1 MTTVPFVKSEFNKPE
16 SAWQRMLP
24 YVAMLALLFSI
35 GAWLVS
41 AANAALPMLAE
52 MRIQNAVNA
61 LSTDRLT
68 PQRHQAQ
75 SEIEKAGEGAV
86 PTLLVALRSGNP
98 TLRQNAADML
108 GFIASPQS
116 ATALR
121 NALLNDAAPAVR
133 RNAAW
138 SLGEIQDLTS
148 LNALVRV
155 TVLDRN
161 LSVRQTA
168 ADSIARIRS
177 RLALTAK
184 VNEQTLSAY
193 AISPTDSNQAFLAR
207 HRDLIASRDGGKTW
221 TTYANALPSLIT
233 FLAVSPTNAQLLYAS
248 ADGLGLFQSTNGGV
262 TWAAINT
269 GLGLMPGARFSVTA
283 LGFDP
288 TDVQHLFVTTGVWL
302 GTSQVEFFPI
312 NVMHTLDGGA
322 TWQLYQK
329 STNVLPITQLA
340 MQSDG
345 LYALAGDQVV
355 IY

>member
-1 MTTVPFVKSEFNKPE
+1 MTTVPFVKVEFNKPE
-16 SAWQRMLP
+16 SAWQRMFP
-24 YVAMLALLFSI
+24 YVAMLALLISI
-35 GAWLVS
+35 GALLVS
-41 AANAALPMLAE
+41 AANAALPVFAE
-52 MRIQNAVNA
+52 MRIQSAVNA
-61 LSTDRLT
+61 LSADRLT

-75 SEIEKAGEGAV
+75 SELEKAGAGAV
-86 PTLLVALRSGNP
+86 PALLVALRSENP
-98 TLRQNAADML
+98 TLRRNAADML

-116 ATALR
+116 ATGLR
-121 NALLNDAAPAVR
+121 NALSNDATPAVR

-138 SLGEIQDLTS
+138 SLGEIQDFTS

-155 TVLDRN
+155 TVLDTN
-161 LSVRQTA
+161 LSVRQAA
-168 ADSIARIRS
+168 ADSIARIRT

-184 VNEQTLSAY
+184 VNEQELSAF
-193 AISPTDSNQAFLAR
+193 AIAPTDSNRAFLATR
-207 HRDLIASRDGGKTW
+207 RDLIASRDGGKTW

-248 ADGLGLFQSTNGGV
+248 ADGLGLFQSTNDGV
-262 TWAAINT
+262 TWGAMNT

-288 TDVQHLFVTTGVWL
+288 SDAQHLFVTTGVWL

-329 STNVLPITQLA
+329 SRNVLPIAGLA
-340 MQSDG
+340 IKNDR